1 MAYSGSQS
9 SYVCVYIYIYI
20 YIYIYEGVGLP
31 KSAGL
36 MAMIV

>member
-1 MAYSGSQS
+1 MAYSGPQS
-9 SYVCVYIYIYI
+9 SYVYIYIYI
-20 YIYIYEGVGLP
+20 YRPIYEGVGLP